1 MKRLWL
7 ILFVFPL
14 LAQDI
19 NKHNISLGMYDD
31 KTGLSLIGYT
41 YNIRQTEM
49 DEFFIGA
56 GTMILVLQALQ
67 DGNIIIKSLSFL
79 FILYYQDKGLRL
91 LGFLVIYQQ
100 FHFH

>member
-19 NKHNISLGMYDD
+19 KKHKISLGMYDD
-31 KTGLSLIGYT
+31 ITGLSLIGYT

-49 DEFFIGA
+49 DEFFIG
-56 GTMILVLQALQ
+56 V
-67 DGNIIIKSLSFL
+67 
-79 FILYYQDKGLRL
+79 
-91 LGFLVIYQQ
+91 
-100 FHFH
+100 